1 MRYRVT
7 GVSATDKQR
16 SASGA
21 VITSVSGAA
30 AGLGTG
36 KYEQV
41 QHQSAVSMQ
50 TCSSQ
55 HARHADMWAM

>member
-30 AGLGTG
+30 GLGTG

-55 HARHADMWAM
+55 HA